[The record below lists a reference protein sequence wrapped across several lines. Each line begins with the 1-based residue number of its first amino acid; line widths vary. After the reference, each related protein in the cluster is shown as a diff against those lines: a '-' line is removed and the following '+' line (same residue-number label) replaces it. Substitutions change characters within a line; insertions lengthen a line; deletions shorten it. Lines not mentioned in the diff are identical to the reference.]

1 MQRNP
6 TDFLHKKLLSDFFV
20 SEILLFKYPS
30 LIWTWIN
37 LNIHSMTERNNM
49 ISIIIPT
56 YNEARYI
63 KRTLQ
68 QFNALKDRK
77 NFEVIVSD
85 GCSTDNTVMVAEK
98 YADKVIVSKKKLT
111 IAAGRDNG
119 VKIAKGD
126 ILIFLDADIQVPSVN
141 IFFRK
146 VKEIFKNPRIVA
158 ATTKVYIRPAEATLF
173 DKTFHFLF
181 SHLYFFLNF
190 LHYGVAR
197 GECQIIRKDVF
208 LKIKGYDKRL
218 VAGEDFDLF
227 YRLGKVGKIHYFRD
241 LVVYESRRR
250 YERMGYPKVLALWFM
265 NYMSVIF
272 FKRSYSKE
280 WEPAR

>member
-20 SEILLFKYPS
+20 SEIRLFKYPS
-30 LIWTWIN
+30 LICTWIN

-98 YADKVIVSKKKLT
+98 YADKVIVSKKK
-111 IAAGRDNG
+111 
-119 VKIAKGD
+119 
-126 ILIFLDADIQVPSVN
+126 
-141 IFFRK
+141 
-146 VKEIFKNPRIVA
+146 
-158 ATTKVYIRPAEATLF
+158 
-173 DKTFHFLF
+173 
-181 SHLYFFLNF
+181 
-190 LHYGVAR
+190 
-197 GECQIIRKDVF
+197 
-208 LKIKGYDKRL
+208 
-218 VAGEDFDLF
+218 
-227 YRLGKVGKIHYFRD
+227 
-241 LVVYESRRR
+241 
-250 YERMGYPKVLALWFM
+250 
-265 NYMSVIF
+265 
-272 FKRSYSKE
+272 
-280 WEPAR
+280 